1 MTPLKFI
8 RESRKWKV
16 FKKIKVYFSW
26 GSAAASI
33 FSGAIYIIASNNGS
47 GEDFGYEILI
57 GLFLVLIAAFP
68 AFLYYVWHFQIA
80 PFIDRSVYDPAALEI
95 DEDYRGKFRNDY
107 FKIIAAC
114 VLLSSLILWPLTS
127 WSDPFSQI
135 TRNINEG
142 LLVGIWIG
150 LPLAIL
156 LLSVGLFALL
166 TKLLP
171 ELYNAVDEEEE
182 MVQSPE
188 LQLDTKSIGILPFED
203 LSLQPNPKLDV
214 LGDRAPTWLSRE
226 INKHQLAE
234 SYDFPSFL
242 KEYQSIDGL
251 TETAIR
257 EKFNRMPHKRLIK
270 GSYQEENNR
279 LLLHSEIKD
288 RISHKTLKVIE
299 VNAPVE
305 DLSKAMHELS
315 EKVLGWLARED
326 KKELILEQKPIS
338 YRAFLHLEKAKEFY
352 HDPQIFLTEL
362 EKSLKIDP
370 NYFEPKI
377 LRVGYYFNV
386 QEIEKADE
394 CLKELEHT
402 IEDRDTRQ
410 KNLILLYRSL
420 LIQDYAKAYT
430 YMKEEYIQ
438 APRDLQTN
446 TSVMSMALFYVN
458 KPTDIE
464 AYFNQIPM
472 SKEEIRQSEFC
483 RDRLYLRAWSLVL
496 NKYYN
501 PAMDLLRSH
510 LQSPGYRRL
519 KEVFLTAQIRSRQ
532 FKKVDDSLKRFE
544 LLDQT
549 SAGILAKLYLK
560 TGLEFLLV
568 GEQSRARQCF
578 LKILE
583 LPKEEYGEEVR
594 LKALFHSGNHSAFLA
609 EWPQNDPNH
618 LARLEQAGLKGL
630 RSIAL
635 AQNGQLDLAEG
646 LFEGSKGLIDA
657 TNTYAAAQ
665 FNAFLGQEDK
675 ALRLL
680 RKALDQGHF
689 YTRSSFSNDPILS
702 TLHSRSDYHQLL
714 RLRH

>member
-26 GSAAASI
+26 GGAIASF
-33 FSGAIYIIASNNGS
+33 FSGALYIIVSKNGS

-80 PFIDRSVYDPAALEI
+80 PYIDRSVYDPSALEI

-107 FKIIAAC
+107 FRIIGAC
-114 VLLSSLILWPLTS
+114 VLLISLILWPLTS

-135 TRNINEG
+135 TQSINEG
-142 LLVGIWIG
+142 LLVGMWVS

-156 LLSVGLFALL
+156 LLSIGLFALL

-171 ELYNAVDEEEE
+171 ELYTTDEEEE
-182 MVQSPE
+182 GMVQGPIVP
-188 LQLDTKSIGILPFED
+188 LDTKSIGILPFED
-203 LSLQPNPKLDV
+203 LSLQPNPKLSV

-251 TETAIR
+251 TEVSIR
-257 EKFNRMPHKRLIK
+257 DKFNRMPHKRLIK
-270 GSYQEENNR
+270 GSYQEENGR

-288 RISHKTLKVIE
+288 RASHKTLKIIE
-299 VNAPVE
+299 VSASLD

-352 HDPQIFLTEL
+352 HDPKIFLTEL
-362 EKSLKIDP
+362 EKSLEIDP

-377 LRVGYYFNV
+377 LRVGYYFNA
-386 QEIEKADE
+386 QEIEKADQ

-402 IEDRDTRQ
+402 IEDWDARQ

-420 LIQDYAKAYT
+420 LIQDYTSAYT
-430 YMKEEYIQ
+430 CMKEEYIQ

-464 AYFNQIPM
+464 SYFNQIPM

-496 NKYYN
+496 NKYYS
-501 PAMDLLRSH
+501 PAMDLLRTH

-519 KEVFLTAQIRSRQ
+519 KEVFVTAQIRSRQ
-532 FKKVDDSLKRFE
+532 FKKVDEVLKRFE

-549 SAGILAKLYLK
+549 SPAILSKLYLK
-560 TGLEFLLV
+560 TGLEFELV
-568 GEQSRARQCF
+568 GEKSRARQWF
-578 LKILE
+578 SKTLQ

-594 LKALFHSGNHSAFLA
+594 LKALFHSGNYSAFLA
-609 EWPQNDPNH
+609 EWPHNNPEH
-618 LARLEQAGLKGL
+618 LTRLEQMGLKGL
-630 RSIAL
+630 RAIAL
-635 AQNGQLDLAEG
+635 AQTNQLELAKG
-646 LFEGSKGLIDA
+646 LFEGSKGLVDA
-657 TNTYAAAQ
+657 VNTYAEAQ
-665 FNAFLGQEDK
+665 FLTFLGQDEK
-675 ALRLL
+675 ALKLL

-689 YTRSSFSNDPILS
+689 YTRSSLSNDPILHS
-702 TLHSRSDYHQLL
+702 LHSRSDFHQLL

>member
-26 GSAAASI
+26 GSATASI
-33 FSGAIYIIASNNGS
+33 FSGAIYIIASNNGN

-80 PFIDRSVYDPAALEI
+80 PYIDRSVYDPSALEI
-95 DEDYRGKFRNDY
+95 DEDYRGTFRNDY
-107 FKIIAAC
+107 FKIIGAC
-114 VLLSSLILWPLTS
+114 VLLSSLILWPLTA

-135 TRNINEG
+135 TRDINEG
-142 LLVGIWIG
+142 LLVGIWIS

-156 LLSVGLFALL
+156 LLSIGLFALL

-171 ELYNAVDEEEE
+171 ELSTAEEEE
-182 MVQSPE
+182 EGIVQSPIVPM
-188 LQLDTKSIGILPFED
+188 DTKAIGILPFED

-234 SYDFPSFL
+234 SYDYPSFL

-251 TETAIR
+251 TDAAIR

-270 GSYQEENNR
+270 GSYQEENNQ

-288 RISHKTLKVIE
+288 RVSHRTLKIIE
-299 VNAPVE
+299 VTAPLE
-305 DLSKAMHELS
+305 DLSRAMHELS

-352 HDPQIFLTEL
+352 HEPHIFLAEL
-362 EKSLKIDP
+362 EKSLEIDP
-370 NYFEPKI
+370 TYFEPKI

-386 QEIEKADE
+386 QETEKADQ
-394 CLKELEHT
+394 CLKELEET
-402 IEDRDTRQ
+402 IEDWDMRQ

-420 LIQDYAKAYT
+420 LIQDYARAYAC
-430 YMKEEYIQ
+430 MKEEYNQ

-464 AYFNQIPM
+464 SYYNQIPM

-496 NKYYN
+496 NKN
-501 PAMDLLRSH
+501 FGPAMDLLRSY

-519 KEVFLTAQIRSRQ
+519 KEVYVTAQIRSRQ
-532 FKKVDDSLKRFE
+532 FKKVDDALERFE
-544 LLDQT
+544 LLDHT
-549 SAGILAKLYLK
+549 SPGMLSKLYLK

-568 GEQSRARQCF
+568 GEHSRARQNF
-578 LKILE
+578 QKILE
-583 LPKEEYGEEVR
+583 LPKEDCGEEVR
-594 LKALFHSGNHSAFLA
+594 LKALFHSGNYSTFLK
-609 EWPQNDPNH
+609 EWPQSDPEH
-618 LARLEQAGLKGL
+618 LSRLDQAGLKGM
-630 RSIAL
+630 RAIAL
-635 AQNGQLDLAEG
+635 AQTNQMEMGEG
-646 LFEGSKGLIDA
+646 LFLGSNGLIDA

-665 FNAFLGQEDK
+665 FKAFLGKEEE
-675 ALRLL
+675 ALKLL

-702 TLHSRSDYHQLL
+702 ALHSRSEFHQLL